1 MAETTIADEARVVG
15 PERKDIHSFTTDEL
29 LDELSG
35 RAEVECAFASSREMT
50 VCVASAG
57 PCLVL
62 KIDRSG
68 GE

>member
-1 MAETTIADEARVVG
+1 MANQTIADEARVAG
-15 PERKDIHSFTTDEL
+15 PERKEIHAFTTDEL

-57 PCLVL
+57 PCFVL
-62 KIDRSG
+62 KVDRSG